1 MFVYVHNGWPWLDF
15 ISEIVFRINC
25 HKPINCH
32 HQSTV
37 TTNQLSQ
44 PINRHNQSI
53 NCHHQS
59 TVTANHND
67 RWIGLGG
74 PMAWSPTSP
83 DLTPMPLFLRGHIKT
98 LIYSSP
104 FDSEAISLNICTKLV
119 RSTFFFQNT
128 SVVLLDFQIQ
138 SDPIWRSLVLQEHIS
153 DIYFPDNKSLFWS
166 PPPITSRVWAWNFFR
181 TRAQYVASNVIPT
194 LPSNGPFA
202 WE

>member
-1 MFVYVHNGWPWLDF
+1 MVRQSAWNMAAPPQRICVKLCVGIYWNCVFDQNKKITENLCDYLMFVYVHNGWPWLDF

-119 RSTFFFQNT
+119 RSTFFF
-128 SVVLLDFQIQ
+128 FRI
-138 SDPIWRSLVLQEHIS
+138 LQWFCLIS
-153 DIYFPDNKSLFWS
+153 KFSQTQFD
-166 PPPITSRVWAWNFFR
+166 
-181 TRAQYVASNVIPT
+181 
-194 LPSNGPFA
+194 GP
-202 WE
+202 